1 MNSATLVIHHAAT
14 AMMTVQVHAPHVELK
29 MTNSCCSCTRVSAW
43 HPVRVASLQTLETM
57 NANFVMAPVEVVLV
71 LHHLSA
77 SLVIREG
84 FFSVVVLVSVS
95 YIALKASIQNHLI
108 ELALPACLPA
118 NNAILWI
125 QINAS
130 VVLQGNSCTIINVFL
145 ETIVQWVP
153 MQTPP
158 LKPVKIAL

>member
-1 MNSATLVIHHAAT
+1 MEQPVYANVDAHRISFI
-14 AMMTVQVHAPHVELK
+14 
-29 MTNSCCSCTRVSAW
+29 VSW
-43 HPVRVASLQTLETM
+43 
-57 NANFVMAPVEVVLV
+57 
-71 LHHLSA
+71 
-77 SLVIREG
+77 
-84 FFSVVVLVSVS
+84 VSVKKKT
-95 YIALKASIQNHLI
+95 YFFLTFALHENDYNLLAFLQASIQNHLI
-108 ELALPACLPA
+108 ELALLACLPA

-130 VVLQGNSCTIINVFL
+130 VVLQGNSFTIINAFL